1 MFYKVG
7 LKIYL
12 LGDVMNLTNTMSPQL
27 FLYEKIKPFGLPIAI
42 LMLMVMMVI
51 PLPSILLDIFF
62 TTNILLSLLIL
73 MVALHTFRPLDFSS
87 FPTVLLFATIL
98 RLGLNVASTR
108 IVLSAGHT
116 GPDAAGKV
124 IEAFGEFV
132 IAGNYVVGIFVFA
145 ILIIIN
151 LVVITKGA
159 GRVSEV
165 SARFTLD
172 AMPGK
177 QMAIDA
183 DLNAGLLTSE
193 EAKQRRDDV
202 AKEAD
207 FYGSMDGAS
216 KFVKGDAVAGIL
228 ILLINI
234 IGGLIIGIAQHDL
247 PASVAAENYIILSV
261 GDGLVAQIPSL
272 LLAIATAIIVT
283 RVSTSQDLSQQI
295 GSQIGMKQA
304 WLPSAGVLFLLG
316 LIPGMPNV
324 LFLIASGLTFF
335 IWWRIKQKE
344 DETNDGSDTINEN
357 GETVV
362 KEEKDDDNSINLS
375 EIADNSAI
383 SMQLGYG
390 LIQMVDDEN
399 DGPLIARITGV
410 RKQISKELGFIIPPV
425 RIRDDLSLD
434 ANHYRIRIGQEI
446 VAEDKVFPQLI
457 LAIPG
462 ESAQTKIEGTDVK
475 DPSFGME
482 ATWIERHQQ
491 AKAENLGYMVVEPE
505 SVIATHLNQ
514 VLSSQANELL
524 GQDDVQ
530 ALLDNLSK
538 TSPQLVSSTVPK
550 LIPLNI
556 LTSVLKLLL
565 AERMPISDLRR
576 ILEVLAS
583 QNHKNNSPLD
593 IAESIRPAI
602 SGLLIQQIAPLNSPL
617 PVITFSAELEQMIV
631 NISKQTGANG
641 LILEASLIQKIVT
654 AVNSVMEKM
663 QNENRKAVMITAPV
677 IRRDLSHM
685 LRQHIPNLDVLSFTE
700 LPDNKKIEVIAN
712 IGSEEQNNN

>member
-1 MFYKVG
+1 
-7 LKIYL
+7 
-12 LGDVMNLTNTMSPQL
+12 MNLTSTISRGFFPL
-27 FLYEKIKPFGLPIAI
+27 EKLKAFGLPLAI
-42 LMLMVMMVI
+42 LMLMMMMVV
-51 PLPSILLDIFF
+51 PLPAMLLDIFF

-73 MVALHTFRPLDFSS
+73 MVSLHTFRPLDFSS

-108 IVLSAGHT
+108 IVLSSGHT
-116 GPDAAGKV
+116 GSDAAGKV

-193 EAKQRRDDV
+193 EAKQRRDDI

-216 KFVKGDAVAGIL
+216 KFVKGDAIAGIL

-234 IGGLIIGIAQHDL
+234 IGGLIIGIAQHNL
-247 PASVAAENYIILSV
+247 PVSTAAENYIILSV

-283 RVSTSQDLSQQI
+283 RVSTSQDLSKQI
-295 GSQIGMKQA
+295 GSQIGIKEA

-316 LIPGMPNV
+316 IIPGMPNF
-324 LFLIASGLTFF
+324 LFLIASALTFF
-335 IWWRIKQKE
+335 IWWTIKKQKE
-344 DETNDGSDTINEN
+344 NSTNSIDVNSKSNEEEILEN
-357 GETVV
+357 
-362 KEEKDDDNSINLS
+362 EKDENSISLS
-375 EIADNSAI
+375 DIADNSAI

-390 LIQMVDDEN
+390 LIQLVDDEN

-410 RKQISKELGFIIPPV
+410 RKQISKELGFIIPQV
-425 RIRDDLSLD
+425 RIRDDLSLE

-446 VAEDKVFPQLI
+446 VAEDKIFPQLL

-462 ESAQTKIEGTDVK
+462 DSAQTKIEGTDVK
-475 DPSFGME
+475 DPSFNMD
-482 ATWIERHQQ
+482 ATWIEPHQQ
-491 AKAENLGYMVVEPE
+491 ARAENLGYMVVEPE
-505 SVIATHLNQ
+505 AVIATHLNQ
-514 VLSSQANELL
+514 VLSKQASELL

-530 ALLDNLSK
+530 ALLDNLSQ
-538 TSPQLVSSTVPK
+538 TSPQLVTSSVPK
-550 LIPLNI
+550 IIPLNV
-556 LTSVLKLLL
+556 LTSVLKSLL
-565 AERMPISDLRR
+565 AEKMPVSDLKR
-576 ILEVLAS
+576 ILEILTTQNIKNASPIELAE
-583 QNHKNNSPLD
+583 
-593 IAESIRPAI
+593 AIRPAI

-617 PVITFSAELEQMIV
+617 PIITFSAELEQMIV
-631 NISKQTGANG
+631 NIAKQTGANG
-641 LILEASLIQKIVT
+641 LILEASLIQKIV
-654 AVNSVMEKM
+654 AAINNVMEKM
-663 QNENRKAVMITAPV
+663 QGENRKAVMITAPV
-677 IRRDLSHM
+677 IRRDLSYM
-685 LRQHIPNLDVLSFTE
+685 LRQHIPALDVLSFTE
-700 LPDNKKIEVIAN
+700 LPDNKKIEVVAN
-712 IGSEEQNNN
+712 IGSEEANNN

>member
-1 MFYKVG
+1 
-7 LKIYL
+7 
-12 LGDVMNLTNTMSPQL
+12 MNLTNTLGAQIFAL
-27 FLYEKIKPFGLPIAI
+27 EKLKPFGLPIAI

-51 PLPSILLDIFF
+51 PLPSILLDVFF

-73 MVALHTFRPLDFSS
+73 MVSIHTFRPLDFSS

-183 DLNAGLLTSE
+183 DLNAGLLSSE
-193 EAKQRRDDV
+193 EAKQRRYDI

-216 KFVKGDAVAGIL
+216 KFVKGDAIAGIL

-247 PASVAAENYIILSV
+247 PVSTAAENYIILSV

-283 RVSTSQDLSQQI
+283 RVSTSQDLSKQI
-295 GSQIGMKQA
+295 GSQIGVKQA
-304 WLPSAGVLFLLG
+304 WLPSACVLFLLG
-316 LIPGMPNV
+316 LIPGMPNT
-324 LFLIASGLTFF
+324 LFLVGSGLTFF
-335 IWWRIKQKE
+335 VWWILRRNSE
-344 DETNDGSDTINEN
+344 ALDDNEN
-357 GETVV
+357 IIS
-362 KEEKDDDNSINLS
+362 DNNTDLKKSDNDIDQNNISLS

-390 LIQMVDDEN
+390 LIQLVDDEN

-410 RKQISKELGFIIPPV
+410 RKQISKELGFIIPQV
-425 RIRDDLSLD
+425 RIRDDLSLE

-446 VAEDKVFPQLI
+446 VAEDKIFPQLL

-462 ESAQTKIEGTDVK
+462 DNAQTKIEGTDVK
-475 DPSFGME
+475 DPSFNMD
-482 ATWIERHQQ
+482 ATWIEVHQQ
-491 AKAENLGYMVVEPE
+491 ARAENLGYMVVEPE
-505 SVIATHLNQ
+505 AVIATHLNQ
-514 VLSSQANELL
+514 ILSKQAAELL

-530 ALLDNLSK
+530 TLLDNLSQ

-550 LIPLNI
+550 LVPLNI
-556 LTSVLKLLL
+556 LTTILKTLL
-565 AERMPISDLRR
+565 AEKMPISDLKR

-583 QNHKNNSPLD
+583 QNVKNLTPIEL
-593 IAESIRPAI
+593 AEIIRPTI
-602 SGLLIQQIAPLNSPL
+602 SGLLIQQIAPLNSAL
-617 PVITFSAELEQMIV
+617 PIITFSADLEQLIV
-631 NISKQTGANG
+631 NVAKQSGTNG
-641 LILEASLIQKIVT
+641 LILEANLIQKIVSAINT
-654 AVNSVMEKM
+654 VMEKM
-663 QNENRKAVMITAPV
+663 QSENRKAVMITSPV

-685 LRQHIPNLDVLSFTE
+685 LRQHIPSLDVLSFTE
-700 LPDNKKIEVIAN
+700 LPDNKKIEVVAN
-712 IGSEEQNNN
+712 IGSDEEEKKE

>member
-1 MFYKVG
+1 
-7 LKIYL
+7 
-12 LGDVMNLTNTMSPQL
+12 MNLTSTLSKDFFP
-27 FLYEKIKPFGLPIAI
+27 FEKLKALGLPVAI
-42 LMLMVMMVI
+42 LMLMMMMVV
-51 PLPSILLDIFF
+51 PLPAVLLDIFF

-73 MVALHTFRPLDFSS
+73 MVSLHTFRPLDFSS

-193 EAKQRRDDV
+193 EAKQRREDI

-216 KFVKGDAVAGIL
+216 KFVKGDAIAGIL

-247 PASVAAENYIILSV
+247 PVSTAAENYIILSV

-283 RVSTSQDLSQQI
+283 RVSTSQDLSKQI
-295 GSQIGMKQA
+295 GSQIGIKQA

-316 LIPGMPNV
+316 IIPGMPNF
-324 LFLIASGLTFF
+324 LFLIASGLTLF
-335 IWWRIKQKE
+335 IWWTIKKQSE
-344 DETNDGSDTINEN
+344 NSTVYDEMQGTSNDKSD
-357 GETVV
+357 VDQ
-362 KEEKDDDNSINLS
+362 EKDENSISLS

-390 LIQMVDDEN
+390 LIQLVDDEN

-410 RKQISKELGFIIPPV
+410 RKQISKELGFIIPQV
-425 RIRDDLSLD
+425 RIRDDLSLE

-446 VAEDKVFPQLI
+446 VAEDKIFPQLL

-462 ESAQTKIEGTDVK
+462 DSAQTKIDGTDVK
-475 DPSFGME
+475 DPSFNMD
-482 ATWIERHQQ
+482 ATWIEPHQQ
-491 AKAENLGYMVVEPE
+491 ARAENLGYMVVEPE
-505 SVIATHLNQ
+505 AVIATHLNQ
-514 VLSSQANELL
+514 VLSKQSSELL

-530 ALLDNLSK
+530 ALLDNLSE
-538 TSPQLVSSTVPK
+538 TSPQLVSSSVPK
-550 LIPLNI
+550 IIPLNI
-556 LTSVLKLLL
+556 LTSILKSLL
-565 AERMPISDLRR
+565 AERMPISDLKR
-576 ILEVLAS
+576 ILEVLTTQNVKNAS
-583 QNHKNNSPLD
+583 PIEL
-593 IAESIRPAI
+593 AESVRPAI

-617 PVITFSAELEQMIV
+617 PIITFSAELEQMIV
-631 NISKQTGANG
+631 NIAKQTGANG
-641 LILEASLIQKIVT
+641 LILEASLIQKIVS
-654 AVNSVMEKM
+654 AINEVMEKM
-663 QNENRKAVMITAPV
+663 QSQNRNAIMITAPV

-685 LRQHIPNLDVLSFTE
+685 LRQHIPSLNVLSFTE
-700 LPDNKKIEVIAN
+700 LPDSKKIEVVAN
-712 IGSEEQNNN
+712 IGSEETSNN

>member
-1 MFYKVG
+1 
-7 LKIYL
+7 
-12 LGDVMNLTNTMSPQL
+12 MNLTSTLGGQFFIL
-27 FLYEKIKPFGLPIAI
+27 EKLKPFGLPLAI

-51 PLPSILLDIFF
+51 PLPAFLLDVFF

-73 MVALHTFRPLDFSS
+73 MVSLHTFRPLDFSS

-108 IVLSAGHT
+108 IVLSSGHT
-116 GPDAAGKV
+116 GSDAAGKV

-193 EAKQRRDDV
+193 EAKQRRDDI

-216 KFVKGDAVAGIL
+216 KFVKGDAIAGIL

-234 IGGLIIGIAQHDL
+234 IGGLIIGIAQHNL
-247 PASVAAENYIILSV
+247 PVSTAAENYIILSV

-283 RVSTSQDLSQQI
+283 RVSTSQDLSKQI
-295 GSQIGMKQA
+295 GSQIGIKQA

-316 LIPGMPNV
+316 IIPGMPNL
-324 LFLIASGLTFF
+324 LFLTASALTFF
-335 IWWRIKQKE
+335 IWWTIKKQE
-344 DETNDGSDTINEN
+344 ESSGEINDKS
-357 GETVV
+357 V
-362 KEEKDDDNSINLS
+362 KENDEDKLDNTDDDNTLSLS

-390 LIQMVDDEN
+390 LIQLVDDEN

-410 RKQISKELGFIIPPV
+410 RKQISKDLGFIIPQV
-425 RIRDDLSLD
+425 RIRDDLSLE

-446 VAEDKVFPQLI
+446 VAEDKIFPQLL

-462 ESAQTKIEGTDVK
+462 DSAQTKIEGTDVK
-475 DPSFGME
+475 DPSFNMD
-482 ATWIERHQQ
+482 ATWIEPHQQ
-491 AKAENLGYMVVEPE
+491 ARAENLGYMVVEPE
-505 SVIATHLNQ
+505 AVIATHLNQ
-514 VLSSQANELL
+514 ILSKQAADLL

-550 LIPLNI
+550 LVPLNI
-556 LTSVLKLLL
+556 LTSILKLLL
-565 AERMPISDLRR
+565 IEKMPISDLKR

-583 QNHKNNSPLD
+583 LNVKTMSPIEL
-593 IAESIRPAI
+593 AEAIRPTI
-602 SGLLIQQIAPLNSPL
+602 SSLLIQQIAPLNNAL
-617 PVITFSAELEQMIV
+617 PIITFSAELEQMIV
-631 NISKQTGANG
+631 NIAKQTGANG
-641 LILEASLIQKIVT
+641 LILEGSLIQKIVSGI
-654 AVNSVMEKM
+654 NSVMEKM
-663 QNENRKAVMITAPV
+663 QTENRKAVMITAPV
-677 IRRDLSHM
+677 IRRDLSQM
-685 LRQHIPNLDVLSFTE
+685 LRQHIPTLDILSFTE
-700 LPDNKKIEVIAN
+700 LPDNKKIEVVAN
-712 IGSEEQNNN
+712 IGSDEESNN